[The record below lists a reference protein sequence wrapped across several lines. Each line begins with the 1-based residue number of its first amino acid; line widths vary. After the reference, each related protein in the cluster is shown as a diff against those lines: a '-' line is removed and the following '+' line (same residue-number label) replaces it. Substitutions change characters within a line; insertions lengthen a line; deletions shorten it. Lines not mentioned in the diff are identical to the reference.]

1 SLLVDGEILKS
12 EIGNLHLNAKTYIG
26 MKKIFFIVI
35 IFLPVLAFGQ
45 DRSLTKNTF
54 QSQTE
59 LQNHPLLRIS
69 ADSERNMETILVD
82 DRNFSKSLINFN
94 FVKSYNLSFTEKNTR
109 LFKIIEEKK
118 SVEGSLELEPL
129 LELKWQFLRLN

>member
-1 SLLVDGEILKS
+1 
-12 EIGNLHLNAKTYIG
+12 

-45 DRSLTKNTF
+45 ERSLTKNTF
-54 QSQTE
+54 QSETE